1 MKNNWQEEKKE
12 IMKIIRSD
20 IMVGFNK
27 DLLNIEQTAID
38 IIEIVIQNL
47 LKSQE
52 KEHKKS
58 IKLLTEIFDNKM
70 DSLLKEQRE
79 SPMGVSQWKKHG
91 KKHGYWEYF
100 KKEQREKAI
109 KMIEETIDNYFKNLI
124 IIPDIQATKIVLREK
139 LIKSLKE

>member
-47 LKSQE
+47 LNSQE
-52 KEHKKS
+52 KQHKKS
-58 IKLLTEIFDNKM
+58 IKLLTKIFDNKM
-70 DSLLKEQRE
+70 DSLLKEQKE
-79 SPMGVSQWKKHG
+79 SPMGVSQWRKHG
-91 KKHGYWEYF
+91 KKWGYWEYF
-100 KKEQREKAI
+100 EREMEANKGSRLVYEQLADDKE
-109 KMIEETIDNYFKNLI
+109 N
-124 IIPDIQATKIVLREK
+124 
-139 LIKSLKE
+139 LIKSLKKQLTNLKL